1 MIAPNSADIIDT
13 IINVKAHPNSAA
25 ASEKIKFIYCFVS
38 IMLCGYDDVVD
49 DNNNKFHEENL
60 NLDHNNAHTLN
71 SVIFEFINFSN

>member
-25 ASEKIKFIYCFVS
+25 ASEKRRFIYFFIS

-49 DNNNKFHEENL
+49 DNNNKIPWRESQ
-60 NLDHNNAHTLN
+60 LDHNNAHTAQCYFW
-71 SVIFEFINFSN
+71 VY